1 MDLLQALLWW
11 IKYLQSSISNEPP
24 AGHLVMYYI
33 LTVQYNKWTSS
44 RPCCDGF
51 NTYGPVYQMDFQ
63 QALLWWIKYLQSS
76 ISNGPPTGLVVMD
89 YILTVQYIKWTSR
102 RPCCDELY
110 TYSLVYQMNPQQ
122 ALLWW
127 NKYLWSNTSNGP
139 PTGLVVVDSI
149 LTFQYIKW
157 TSSRPCCN
165 VLYTYIPVYQMDLQ
179 QALLW
184 WIKYLQFSISNGSPT
199 DLVVMD

>member
-1 MDLLQALLWW
+1 MDFLQALLWW

-89 YILTVQYIKWTSR
+89 YILTVQYIKWTSS
-102 RPCCDELY
+102 RPCCDGLN
-110 TYSLVYQMNPQQ
+110 TY
-122 ALLWW
+122 
-127 NKYLWSNTSNGP
+127 G
-139 PTGLVVVDSI
+139 
-149 LTFQYIKW
+149 
-157 TSSRPCCN
+157 
-165 VLYTYIPVYQMDLQ
+165 PVYQMDVQ
-179 QALLW
+179 EALLS
-184 WIKYLQFSISNGSPT
+184 WIIYVQSSISNESPT
-199 DLVVMD
+199 GFVVME